1 MPNCQCTTCNAERWA
16 TTWREQHNNSFTLSR
31 PADAPTPSVQD
42 LIAER
47 RQGPRASS
55 TATGAHGAGK
65 ISGSREDRM
74 RLVMNLSRLNDWEI
88 QPLLFLSE
96 RLLKGQGE
104 YGPERKYRDWAKD
117 IAEEAADIVAYYA
130 WRRFEENEW

>member
-1 MPNCQCTTCNAERWA
+1 
-16 TTWREQHNNSFTLSR
+16 
-31 PADAPTPSVQD
+31 
-42 LIAER
+42 
-47 RQGPRASS
+47 
-55 TATGAHGAGK
+55 
-65 ISGSREDRM
+65 M

-117 IAEEAADIVAYYA
+117 IAEEAADIVAYYS
-130 WRRFEENEW
+130 WRRFEENER

>member
-16 TTWREQHNNSFTLSR
+16 TTWREQHNNSSTQIRR
-31 PADAPTPSVQD
+31 PDAPIRYQQD
-42 LIAER
+42 STEEFRAEW
-47 RQGPRASS
+47 PVSS
-55 TATGAHGAGK
+55 IATGAHGADK
-65 ISGSREDRM
+65 PSGSREDRM

-96 RLLKGQGE
+96 RLLKGQRE

-117 IAEEAADIVAYYA
+117 IAEEAADIVAYYS
-130 WRRFEENEW
+130 WRRFEENER

>member
-16 TTWREQHNNSFTLSR
+16 TTWQEQHNNSSTQSR
-31 PADAPTPSVQD
+31 PADAPTPSAQD
-42 LIAER
+42 FIAER

-55 TATGAHGAGK
+55 IATGAHGAGK

-130 WRRFEENEW
+130 WRRFEENER